1 MRVEIDCIKKNPRQ
15 DPYHAIQE
23 VGGHKAGGGRWCLP
37 LSEAVAGA
45 ESGKWQFYVSQGA
58 RTINVVVA
66 TRLGHKYLKTI
77 ADGERP
83 DNLLSLRECR

>member
-15 DPYHAIQE
+15 DPSHAIQE
-23 VGGHKAGGGRWCLP
+23 VGGPKPGGGRWRLP
-37 LSEAVAGA
+37 LNEAVAGV
-45 ESGKWQFYVSQGA
+45 ESGKWQFYVSQGG
-58 RTINVVVA
+58 RTIDVVVA

-83 DNLLSLRECR
+83 DNLLSLKEC